1 MDIDKFRDH
10 NMNCI
15 LFNIE
20 NKRSLRELNDLLCL
34 ISVDIILTFR
44 EQDDTTEDRFRM
56 EIGSTMKQ
64 YSERKQLKKKTSKER

>member
-56 EIGSTMKQ
+56 EI
-64 YSERKQLKKKTSKER
+64 